1 MCQYLNISK
10 NAYEFYEAGR
20 YMIRVKMLYDRAHH
34 VSTRGTYR
42 KLINCTDGINPIKIL
57 TGTSTLG
64 IYGP

>member
-1 MCQYLNISK
+1 MSN
-10 NAYEFYEAGR
+10 NVYEFYEPGR
-20 YMIRVKMLYDRAHH
+20 YMIRVKMLYDRAHP

-42 KLINCTDGINPIKIL
+42 KLIKCTDGLNPIKIL